1 MGGETL
7 IGLGL
12 SVVFGFARWRFP
24 AVPHKI
30 ADAGLIS
37 GIVLIILG
45 VAMPNVTLT
54 MPVIL
59 LFVVGCLCLGGAAH
73 LALKGD
79 RSVSMP
85 LAKPAGAEH
94 NTMGEVTNN
103 SGIVTQGQR
112 GDNEMGSK

>member
-1 MGGETL
+1 MGGEFL
-7 IGLGL
+7 IGIGL

-30 ADAGLIS
+30 ADAGLIA
-37 GIVLIILG
+37 GIALIIFG
-45 VAMPNVTLT
+45 VAMPNLTLT

-59 LFVVGCLCLGGAAH
+59 LFVVGCLCLGGATH
-73 LALKGD
+73 LALRD
-79 RSVSMP
+79 VRFVVAAP
-85 LAKPAGAEH
+85 EKPANTESNMMGA
-94 NTMGEVTNN
+94 VTNN